1 MQQGQGLITVHER
14 LTYCSF
20 VGLGSSSSRSSIVCH
35 FFCYLQYLSLPL
47 LQRTVSKSFVF
58 SWDDVKC
65 PCETSC
71 EGR

>member
-1 MQQGQGLITVHER
+1 MQLGQGLITVHER

-20 VGLGSSSSRSSIVCH
+20 VRLGSSLSRSNSLSL
-35 FFCYLQYLSLPL
+35 FCYLQYLSLPL